1 LILLSQRPMELT
13 LSTPA
18 LLFSTVSLLMIAFTN
33 RFLAIANLIRDLHKQ
48 FQKNPDGIVVEQIR
62 SLHMRLRLIRTIQ
75 ALAVLSLLLS
85 AICMLL
91 LLQGYPVI
99 ARLLFTG
106 ALVLQI
112 TALGLSVIEISV
124 SIKALKLELND
135 MEEALGRRSFEFFNI
150 LSKPETSSEKK
161 ESPNS

>member
-1 LILLSQRPMELT
+1 MELT

-48 FQKNPDGIVVEQIR
+48 FQRNPDGIVVAQIKN
-62 SLHMRLRLIRTIQ
+62 LHMRLRLIRTIQ
-75 ALAVLSLLLS
+75 GLAVMSLLLS

-91 LLQGYPVI
+91 LLQDQLVA
-99 ARLLFTG
+99 ARALFYG

-112 TALGLSVIEISV
+112 IALGLSVVEISI
-124 SIKALKLELND
+124 SIKALQLELND
-135 MEEALGRRSFEFFNI
+135 MEEALGKRSFFNI
-150 LSKPETSSEKK
+150 LSKTETPSPADDK
-161 ESPNS
+161 ERPDA

>member
-1 LILLSQRPMELT
+1 MELT

-18 LLFSTVSLLMIAFTN
+18 LLFSTISLLMIAFTN

-48 FQKNPDGIVVEQIR
+48 FQQNPDGIVEAQIK

-75 ALAVLSLLLS
+75 ALAVLSLLCS
-85 AICMLL
+85 ALCMLFL
-91 LLQGYPVI
+91 FQEQVII
-99 ARLLFTG
+99 ARILFIG

-112 TALGLSVIEISV
+112 IALGLSVVEISV
-124 SIKALKLELND
+124 SITALKLELND

-150 LSKPETSSEKK
+150 LSKTDSSAEKK
-161 ESPNS
+161 EKPKPD